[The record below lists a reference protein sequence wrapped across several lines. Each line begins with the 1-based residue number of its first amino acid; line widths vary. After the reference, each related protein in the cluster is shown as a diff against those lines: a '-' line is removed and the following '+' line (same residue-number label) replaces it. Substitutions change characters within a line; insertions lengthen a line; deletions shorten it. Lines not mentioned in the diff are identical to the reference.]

1 MLRALLS
8 SLLIFGVAVA
18 CSPASSVDAPE
29 EHVVV
34 LKDGK
39 LTVDG
44 EQGMQFTVQASVG
57 DVLHIFHS
65 DPDFSHEFYITDE
78 MYKMEAGNIVEIGDH
93 HDIRLDHAGTF
104 DILCINMENMKITV
118 EVST

>member
-8 SLLIFGVAVA
+8 SLLILGLAAA
-18 CSPASSVDAPE
+18 CGPASSVDAPE

-44 EQGMQFTVQASVG
+44 EQGLQFTVQASVG

-65 DPDFSHEFYITDE
+65 DPDFDHEFYITDE
-78 MYKMEAGNIVEIGDH
+78 AYKMDAGNIVEIGDH

-104 DILCINMENMKITV
+104 DILCINMEHMKITV
-118 EVST
+118 EVSA

>member
-1 MLRALLS
+1 MLK
-8 SLLIFGVAVA
+8 SLFSTLVLFGWMAA
-18 CSPASSVDAPE
+18 CNPAPHESGPE

-34 LKDGK
+34 LKEGL

-44 EQGMQFTVQASVG
+44 EQGMQFAIDASAG

-78 MYKMEAGNIVEIGDH
+78 KYGMDVGNIVEIGDH
-93 HDIRLDHAGTF
+93 HDIRLDHPGTF
-104 DILCINMENMKITV
+104 EIVCAHMDDMKVTV
-118 EVST
+118 SVSP

>member
-1 MLRALLS
+1 MLKALLS
-8 SLLIFGVAVA
+8 ALTLLGLAAA
-18 CSPASSVDAPE
+18 CSPGETASPE

-44 EQGMQFTVQASVG
+44 EQGTQFTLQTSVG

-65 DPDFSHEFYITDE
+65 DPDFNHEFYITDE
-78 MYKMEAGNIVEIGDH
+78 MYGMEAGNIVEIGDH
-93 HDIRLDHAGTF
+93 LDIRLDHPGSF
-104 DILCINMENMKITV
+104 EIRCNHMEDMKITV
-118 EVST
+118 EVSS

>member
-1 MLRALLS
+1 MLKALLS
-8 SLLIFGVAVA
+8 SALIFGLAVA
-18 CSPASSVDAPE
+18 CSPASGPAAAE

-34 LKDGK
+34 LKNGK

-44 EQGMQFTVQASVG
+44 EQGMSFAIEASVG

-65 DPDFSHEFYITDE
+65 DPDFDHEFYITDE
-78 MYKMEAGNIVEIGDH
+78 KYGMEVGNIVEIGDH

-104 DILCINMENMKITV
+104 DILCVNMENMKITV
-118 EVST
+118 TVTA